1 MGWAVLIFGLY
12 AILRI
17 ARVAGS
23 SGVRQRKVKK
33 LDAEGIEHVEVWTE
47 QTSSRFERI
56 VARIFIVAFALLV
69 AELLREL
76 HVIPTPVWLHHWLT
90 VWMG

>member
-23 SGVRQRKVKK
+23 SGMRERRIKK
-33 LDAEGIEHVEVWTE
+33 LDAEGNERIEVWTE

-56 VARIFIVAFALLV
+56 AARVFLLVAVVFV

-76 HVIPTPVWLHHWLT
+76 HVIETPVWLSHLLIR
-90 VWMG
+90 WMG